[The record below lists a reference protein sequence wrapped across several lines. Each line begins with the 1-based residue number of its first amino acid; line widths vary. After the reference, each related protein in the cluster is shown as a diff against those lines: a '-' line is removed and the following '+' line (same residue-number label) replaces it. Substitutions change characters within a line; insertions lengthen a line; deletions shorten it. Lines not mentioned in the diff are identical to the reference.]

1 MKFSFKKFSL
11 KKIVTLGVLFFLLP
25 ISLMA
30 EQRSGNIYWM
40 PHNATLNGIEVDS
53 LLTFIFW
60 LTTTVFF
67 LVQIVFIYYLIKY
80 RRRPGIKAHYSH
92 GNNTL
97 EIIWTTLPTLI
108 FLGLAIYGN
117 RMWYE
122 IHRPAPEDAL
132 TIEVTGYQF
141 AWDFRYPGVSGT
153 LARSDVREITSVN
166 KFGVD
171 MSDPRA
177 KEDFSTTEMVI
188 PVGRPVH
195 VLIRSRD
202 VIHSFYVPE
211 FRIYQDA
218 VPGRTIGWV
227 WFKTL
232 RTGSFQLACSQLCGK
247 GHYNMKAPIRVV
259 TQEEY
264 DKWYAEKVAKP
275 NVFIDSGLTATN

>member
-1 MKFSFKKFSL
+1 MKFSFKNLSFQKC
-11 KKIVTLGVLFFLLP
+11 VTLVATFFLFSM
-25 ISLMA
+25 SLMA

-40 PHNATLNGIEVDS
+40 PRNATLNGIETDS

-60 LTTTVFF
+60 LTTAVYL
-67 LVQIVFIYYLIKY
+67 LVQTVFIYYLVKY
-80 RRRPGIKAHYSH
+80 RRRPGVKAHYSH

-141 AWDFRYPGVSGT
+141 AWDFRYPGVSGL
-153 LARSDVREITSVN
+153 LARSDVREITSIN

-171 MSDPRA
+171 MTDPRA

-232 RTGSFQLACSQLCGK
+232 RTGNFQLACSQLCGK
-247 GHYNMKAPIRVV
+247 GHYNMKAPIRPVS
-259 TQEEY
+259 QEEY

-275 NVFIDSGLTATN
+275 NVFIDIPRCCL